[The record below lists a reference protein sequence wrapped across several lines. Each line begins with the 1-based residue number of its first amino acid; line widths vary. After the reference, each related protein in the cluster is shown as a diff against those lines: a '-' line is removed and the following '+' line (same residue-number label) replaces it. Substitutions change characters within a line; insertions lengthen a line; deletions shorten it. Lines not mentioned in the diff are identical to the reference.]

1 MKNYDLVECLDVAE
15 WDLFL
20 KTSPQ
25 DNVFSHSWLL
35 LERKRKYIF
44 YFILEKNVKIAA
56 VIISLDNEGN
66 VMPNPWTYHGIF
78 FSSHFSSQINHRYVN
93 NYLKII
99 EFLLDELSSKL
110 SLISFNL
117 HPTINDM
124 RPFQWFKFN
133 NEKKYSISV
142 DINYTSILD
151 INYYEN
157 FQNYFSTCRRDRRR
171 EYKKCLSEDYHLA
184 VSKDLSILN
193 KLHADTFERQ
203 GLKRN
208 DHDILLCNEVAIK
221 ALDNDSGQL
230 IYCKDKDN
238 NILAGALFLFDEKSI
253 HYLIGATEE
262 KYKKNSPM
270 TYILFEQIK
279 KLFNSN
285 SNVTNFDFCGIN
297 SPNRGD
303 YKISFNANVIPY
315 HHIKLTKN
323 I

>member
-15 WDLFL
+15 WDPFL

-25 DNVFSHSWLL
+25 NNILSHSWFL

-56 VIISLDNEGN
+56 VIISLDSEGN
-66 VMPNPWTYHGIF
+66 AMPNPWTYHGIF
-78 FSSHFSSQINHRYVN
+78 FSSQFSSQNNHRYVN

-99 EFLLDELSSKL
+99 EFLVGELSSKIN
-110 SLISFNL
+110 LISFNL

-142 DINYTSILD
+142 HINYTSILD

-157 FQNYFSTCRRDRRR
+157 FQSYLSCVRKVRRQ
-171 EYKKCLSEDYHLA
+171 EYRKCTNEGFKLEI
-184 VSKDLSILN
+184 SKDLSILN

-208 DHDILLCNEVAIK
+208 DHDILLCNEIASK
-221 ALDNDSGQL
+221 AFDNDSGQL
-230 IYCKDKDN
+230 IYCKDKN
-238 NILAGALFLFDEKSI
+238 NNVLAGALFLFDKKSCY
-253 HYLIGATEE
+253 YLIGATDE
-262 KYKKNSPM
+262 KYKKYAPM
-270 TYILFEQIK
+270 TFIITEQIK
-279 KLFNSN
+279 NLFNSEV
-285 SNVTNFDFCGIN
+285 SHFDFCGIN

-303 YKISFNANVIPY
+303 YKTSFNGSIVPY
-315 HHIKLTKN
+315 FTPLIKKIN
-323 I
+323 S